1 MKKLKWQ
8 GRANLE
14 RPRVEGEA
22 ISVDEHPQGCQGDE
36 EPASEGG
43 KVDEL
48 VDLSGEYHHH
58 HQGVLETDNTAMM
71 TYSCGDV
78 VTSKAPFTCT
88 VHHFPSFIVFLAN
101 MSPTRWLSLLKKN
114 RAISKLRKKNMQ
126 FRCWIVIEI
135 N

>member
-1 MKKLKWQ
+1 MKKFKWQ

-36 EPASEGG
+36 EPASKGG

-88 VHHFPSFIVFLAN
+88 VHHFLIIHCFSCQHEPN
-101 MSPTRWLSLLKKN
+101 
-114 RAISKLRKKNMQ
+114 
-126 FRCWIVIEI
+126 
-135 N
+135 

>member
-1 MKKLKWQ
+1 MKKFKWQ

-36 EPASEGG
+36 EPSSEGG